1 MWQVLGLEAL
11 AAPLLQ
17 FLAVVSLLFGGQE
30 LGNQLVATL
39 ADLTADCLDIEIDS
53 SYLEGILPCCG
64 VKPVALNEGAIDIA
78 QYGFDHEE
86 PPRCQILRCG
96 LEVGVRSCGS
106 VAMERTSF
114 VRYKT

>member
-39 ADLTADCLDIEIDS
+39 ADLAAGLVETDIVAEFHHRFVPCERVEI
-53 SYLEGILPCCG
+53 
-64 VKPVALNEGAIDIA
+64 
-78 QYGFDHEE
+78 H
-86 PPRCQILRCG
+86 
-96 LEVGVRSCGS
+96 
-106 VAMERTSF
+106 
-114 VRYKT
+114 